1 MGFGGFMS
9 NITFGW
15 VAKGLGF
22 NASFLGLSAIGVAG
36 GIFSQLRMPETHEP
50 GGAQDKDESDGSA
63 AA

>member
-1 MGFGGFMS
+1 MGLGGFMS
-9 NITFGW
+9 NMTFGW

-22 NASFLGLSAIGVAG
+22 NASFLGLSAIGLAG

-50 GGAQDKDESDGSA
+50 GEARAKGESDDSA